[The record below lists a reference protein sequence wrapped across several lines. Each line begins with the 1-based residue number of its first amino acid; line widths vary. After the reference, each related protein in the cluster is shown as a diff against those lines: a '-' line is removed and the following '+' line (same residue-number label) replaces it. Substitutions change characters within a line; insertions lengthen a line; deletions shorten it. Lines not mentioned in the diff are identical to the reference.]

1 MKKPVFYL
9 IFVTLMIAR
18 STNRLCIYLAHAPV
32 EGFIYSMLFLLFTA
46 GLGCYTIFKKIDFK
60 LEKLVLIT

>member
-1 MKKPVFYL
+1 MKKPVLYL
-9 IFVTLMIAR
+9 IFLTPMIAR
-18 STNRLCIYLAHAPV
+18 STNRLRIYLAHAPV

>member
-1 MKKPVFYL
+1 MKKPVFYV
-9 IFVTLMIAR
+9 IFVTPMIAR
-18 STNRLCIYLAHAPV
+18 STNRHRIYLAHEPV

-60 LEKLVLIT
+60 LKNLY